1 MSSVHSHTS
10 LTFHMHLGYMYKWF
24 IAGSNILYLSD
35 HGFAVIGLLGLI
47 PVQIQN
53 EINLAPYS

>member
-1 MSSVHSHTS
+1 
-10 LTFHMHLGYMYKWF
+10 MHLGYMYKWF
-24 IAGSNILYLSD
+24 IAGSNILDLSD
-35 HGFAVIGLLGLI
+35 YGFAVIGLLGLI